1 MYRRILY
8 IFAFGFFISACNPH
22 LKTEAN
28 NLPQGYADSQVV
40 GTWKITAF
48 SSNLPNDWDQNGSTE
63 TDIYNLWTPCEKD
76 NLYIFVGNKTGTF
89 KIDCNDI
96 KDGFWQIY
104 NTKYLSMGVL
114 NQPPEVETI
123 ISMTSNEFK
132 TQIKVIVSSGQEFTL
147 VKTWSRQ

>member
-1 MYRRILY
+1 MYRRVLY
-8 IFAFGFFISACNPH
+8 LLAFGLFLNACNPH

-48 SSNLPNDWDQNGSTE
+48 SSDLPHDWDQNGSTE
-63 TDIYNLWTPCEKD
+63 TDIYNLWTACEKD
-76 NLYIFVGNKTGTF
+76 NLYVFVGTKLGTF
-89 KIDCNDI
+89 KINCNNI

-104 NTKYLSMGVL
+104 ERKFLSLAVL

-132 TQIKVIVSSGQEFTL
+132 TQIKVIDSGQEFTL
-147 VKTWSRQ
+147 IKTWTRQ